1 MAQSV
6 SPPPIVTPFGDTSAS
21 GVSRPW
27 IRFFQELQISANTP
41 DTDITPGPY
50 ANDAA
55 AAAAGVLIGSMY
67 YQPNGT
73 VMVRLV

>member
-1 MAQSV
+1 MPVV
-6 SPPPIVTPFGDTSAS
+6 SPPPIVTPFSDTSAS

-27 IRFFQELQISANTP
+27 IKFFQELQASANTP
-41 DTDITPGPY
+41 DIDVTPGPF

-55 AAAAGVLIGSMY
+55 AATGGVPIGSMY